1 MGRILD
7 ELKFGDLYAQT
18 IRTFQSVPI
27 KDLNYDGIK
36 FMKGARKYPRT
47 WKEFKRMVILKAWQ
61 KK

>member
-18 IRTFQSVPI
+18 IRTVQSVPI
-27 KDLNYDGIK
+27 KDLNYAGIK
-36 FMKGARKYPRT
+36 FIKGARKYPEN
-47 WKEFKRMVILKAWQ
+47 WEEFKRMVILKAWQ